1 MTLEPTQLTQPTI
14 DPTGKRIARLVAFC
28 AGHPRAL
35 LLAGVLAALGGAVAQ
50 RSLARD
56 VIPDLSD
63 PQVVLVAD
71 WMGHP
76 AAEVAARVTE
86 VLTGALGGVPGST
99 AVRGTSMSG
108 MAYVDVVFDS
118 VAALTEGRAEIARR
132 VAALRPRLPP
142 AVRVEVG
149 PAASA
154 TGWVFQYALIPAKP
168 QAMPMLET
176 QHVGTGGPL
185 RPLRQ
190 FQDQVLRPALG
201 AVPGVAEVA
210 SLGGQTN
217 ELLLETT
224 AEQLHAVGAAVS
236 DVQAAVA
243 SALAQHADATVDDLK
258 QALGRDPLLAKVTGV
273 RIAPAMPAG
282 LADVDGLQQIVV
294 GTVIARR
301 GADPAAVIAGVKR
314 VIDRERHQLPQG
326 AQLGVLYDRSEL
338 TGRVERTL
346 LRALGE
352 EVGMV
357 VLVILIFLLHA
368 RSALVPMATLP
379 LVVLLAFAGMRLFG
393 VPATVM
399 SLGGIAIALGMAV
412 DAELV
417 ALEACHRRLEPG
429 PGASSGPPSGPGDK
443 RRRIADAA
451 GSFAPAILTSL
462 LIAALAFLPVFAF
475 GGETGRLL
483 RPLAMTKT
491 LVVLAGALVTLT
503 VAPALRDRLLPGGR
517 IIPEDR
523 NPLTRA
529 LVRVYRP
536 FVHFAL
542 ARPGLTLATAGL
554 AALSCLPVIPRLGSE
569 FLPRI
574 DEGQLLY
581 MPTTAPGLTGDD
593 AAGEL
598 LEQDRDIAAQPA
610 VANAYGKI
618 GRSETATDPAPFSM
632 AETTVRLKPR
642 AEWPKVARRRWYSRW
657 APAPLRRLL
666 RRIWPEQTPMTTAE
680 LVESLDKNT
689 RRVGWTSAW
698 TGPVRAR
705 IDMMATGVRTPVG
718 IRIVAGDPDR
728 LNALGRTV
736 ADAVRVVPGTRS
748 AVYEDQG
755 GETRLGFPL
764 DPQALARYGVDAERA
779 RAVADLV
786 LTGGRVGEAR
796 SDGTPAAVSLPVRLS
811 LDASWLPDEPPADRV
826 REATLRAG
834 RDGKGQPVPLGLLG
848 RPKFAVVPAVLHAE
862 RGELSGYVYV
872 DLREGV
878 DAGTDLDGYVARARA
893 AVDRAATL
901 MPGERIEWTGQYQML
916 SSGRQRL
923 RLIVPLVALAMLALL
938 YLQFRNLTEALIVLV
953 SVPFA
958 LVGSFWTLYLL
969 DYKLSAPVWVGLLSV
984 VGLAMQTGV
993 LMVIYIDDAFHRR
1006 VREGKL
1012 RTRDDIVA
1020 AHAEGTVRRL
1030 RPKIMTIT
1038 TMAAGLLPL
1047 LWAEGSGAEIMK
1059 RVAAPMIGGLM
1070 TSAFL
1075 TLEVIPVLYTIWRT
1089 RQLATAARR
1098 ETSIDAVVGTPPA
1111 WARNETGPQQAP

>member
-1 MTLEPTQLTQPTI
+1 MTIEPTA
-14 DPTGKRIARLVAFC
+14 KRSARLVAFC
-28 AGHPRAL
+28 ARHPRAL
-35 LLAGVLAALGGAVAQ
+35 LLAGLLVAVVGVFAR

-63 PQVVLVAD
+63 PQVVLIAE

-76 AAEVAARVTE
+76 ASEVAAQVTE
-86 VLTGALGGVPGST
+86 VVTGALAGVPGSK

-108 MAYVDVVFDS
+108 MAYLDVVFDS
-118 VAALTEGRAEIARR
+118 VSALTAGRAEIARR
-132 VAALRPRLPP
+132 LVALRPRLPP

-149 PAASA
+149 PTASA

-176 QHVGTGGPL
+176 QKLGTAGPL
-185 RPLRQ
+185 RPLRE
-190 FQDQVLRPALG
+190 FQDQVLRPALT

-210 SLGGQTN
+210 SLGGQPS
-217 ELLLETT
+217 ELLIETS
-224 AEQLHAVGAAVS
+224 AEQLHAVGAALS

-243 SALAQHADATVDDLK
+243 SALAARPNATADDLT
-258 QALGRDPLLAKVTGV
+258 QALRGDPLLAKITGARV
-273 RIAPAMPAG
+273 APAMGAG
-282 LADVDGLQQIVV
+282 LADVDGLGQIVV

-301 GADPAAVIAGVKR
+301 DADPGAVIAGVKR
-314 VIDRERHQLPQG
+314 VIDRERHELPNG
-326 AQLGVLYDRSEL
+326 AKLGVLYDRSEL
-338 TGRVERTL
+338 TGRVEHTL

-352 EVGMV
+352 EIGMV

-368 RSALVPMATLP
+368 RSALVPLCTLP
-379 LVVLLAFAGMRLFG
+379 LVVLLAFAGMWLFG

-399 SLGGIAIALGMAV
+399 SYGGIAIALGMAV

-417 ALEACHRRLEPG
+417 ALEACHRGLEPG
-429 PGASSGPPSGPGDK
+429 RDGPFSRGDK
-443 RRRIADAA
+443 RRRLIAAA

-503 VAPALRDRLLPGGR
+503 FAPALRDRLLGGGR
-517 IIPEDR
+517 VVPEER
-523 NPLTRA
+523 NPLTRT
-529 LVRVYRP
+529 LVRLYRP

-542 ARPGLTLATAGL
+542 ARPGLTLATALL

-574 DEGQLLY
+574 DEGELLY
-581 MPTTAPGLTGDD
+581 MPTTAPGLSSDD

-598 LEQDRDIAAQPA
+598 LEQDRDIAAHPA

-642 AEWPKVARRRWYSRW
+642 AGWPKVKRRRWYSGW
-657 APAPLRRLL
+657 APAPARRLFGL
-666 RRIWPEQTPMTTAE
+666 LWPEVTPMTTSE
-680 LVESLDKNT
+680 LVDSLDRNT
-689 RRVGWTSAW
+689 RRVGWTNAW

-718 IRIVAGDPDR
+718 IRIVAHDPGR
-728 LNALGRTV
+728 LGALGRTV
-736 ADAVRVVPGTRS
+736 ADAVQAVPGTRS
-748 AVYEDQG
+748 AIYEDQG
-755 GETRLGFPL
+755 GETRLGFVL
-764 DPQALARYGVDAERA
+764 DAQALARYGVDADRA

-786 LTGGRVGEAR
+786 LAGGGVGQVQAGVR
-796 SDGTPAAVSLPVRLS
+796 RDGSDASGALPMPVRIS
-811 LDASWLPDEPPADRV
+811 LDASWLPKAPLADLV
-826 REATLRAG
+826 REATVRAG
-834 RDGKGQPVPLGLLG
+834 PRGEGEPVPLGLLG
-848 RPKFAVVPAVLHAE
+848 RAKFEVVPAVLHAE

-872 DLREGV
+872 DLR
-878 DAGTDLDGYVARARA
+878 DGTDLEGYVGLARV
-893 AVDRAATL
+893 AVDQALRAGSSKL
-901 MPGERIEWTGQYQML
+901 LPGERLEWTGQYQML
-916 SSGRQRL
+916 SSGRHRL
-923 RLIVPLVALAMLALL
+923 QLIVPLVALAMLALL

-958 LVGSFWTLYLL
+958 LVGSVWTLYLL

-993 LMVIYIDDAFHRR
+993 LMVIYIDEAFHRR
-1006 VREGKL
+1006 VREGTL
-1012 RTRDDIVA
+1012 RTRADIID

-1038 TMAAGLLPL
+1038 TMAAALLPL
-1047 LWAEGSGAEIMK
+1047 LWAQGSGAEIMK
-1059 RVAAPMIGGLM
+1059 RVAAPMIGGLC

-1089 RQLATAARR
+1089 RQLAAAARR
-1098 ETSIDAVVGTPPA
+1098 ETSIDTVVGTPPA
-1111 WARNETGPQQAP
+1111 WARNETGPQLAP

>member
-1 MTLEPTQLTQPTI
+1 MTIEPTIEP
-14 DPTGKRIARLVAFC
+14 PGKPIARLVAFC
-28 AGHPRAL
+28 ARHPRAL
-35 LLAGVLAALGGAVAQ
+35 LLAGVLAALGGTLAH

-56 VIPDLSD
+56 VIPDLSE
-63 PQVVLVAD
+63 PQVVLVVD

-86 VLTGALGGVPGST
+86 VVTGALRGVPGAT

-118 VAALTEGRAEIARR
+118 VSALAEGRAEIARR
-132 VAALRPRLPP
+132 VVALRARLPA

-176 QHVGTGGPL
+176 QHLGTGGPL
-185 RPLRQ
+185 RPLRE
-190 FQDQVLRPALG
+190 FQDRVLRPALG

-210 SLGGQTN
+210 SLGGQTD
-217 ELLLETT
+217 ELLIETS

-236 DVQAAVA
+236 DVQTAVS
-243 SALAQHADATVDDLK
+243 SALAQHPGATVDDLR
-258 QALGRDPLLAKVTGV
+258 QALGRDPLLAKVTGL

-301 GADPAAVIAGVKR
+301 DADPGAVIAGVKK
-314 VIDRERHQLPQG
+314 VIDRERLELPKG
-326 AQLGVLYDRSEL
+326 ANLGVIYDRSEMS
-338 TGRVERTL
+338 GRVERTL
-346 LRALGE
+346 LRALAE

-379 LVVLLAFAGMRLFG
+379 LVVLLTFAGMRLFG

-429 PGASSGPPSGPGDK
+429 PGAPVGPGEK
-443 RRRIADAA
+443 RRRITTAA
-451 GSFAPAILTSL
+451 GAFAPAILTSL

-483 RPLAMTKT
+483 RPLAVTKT

-503 VAPALRDRLLPGGR
+503 VAPALRDRLLSGGR
-517 IIPEDR
+517 VIPEER

-529 LVRVYRP
+529 LVRAYRP

-542 ARPGLTLATAGL
+542 DRPGLTLATAGL

-581 MPTTAPGLTGDD
+581 MPTTAPGLTGDA

-610 VANAYGKI
+610 VANVYGKI

-642 AEWPKVARRRWYSRW
+642 TEWPKVARRRWYSRW

-666 RRIWPEQTPMTTAE
+666 RLVWPEQTPMTTAQ
-680 LVESLDKNT
+680 LVERLDKNT
-689 RRVGWTSAW
+689 RRVGWTSSW

-718 IRIVAGDPDR
+718 IRIVARDPGR
-728 LNALGRTV
+728 LNALGRAV
-736 ADAVRVVPGTRS
+736 ADAVRGVPGTRS

-755 GETRLGFPL
+755 GETRLGFAL
-764 DPQALARYGVDAERA
+764 DPQALARYGVEAERA

-786 LTGGRVGEAR
+786 LTGGRVGEVR
-796 SDGTPAAVSLPVRLS
+796 SGDAAPGALPLPVRFS
-811 LDASWLPDEPPADRV
+811 LDASWLPSEPPADRV
-826 REATLRAG
+826 REATVRAG
-834 RDGKGQPVPLGLLG
+834 REGKGQPVPLGLLG
-848 RPKFAVVPAVLHAE
+848 RPTFEVVPAMLHAE
-862 RGELSGYVYV
+862 GGELSGYVYV
-872 DLREGV
+872 DLHEGV
-878 DAGTDLDGYVARARA
+878 DEGADLDGYVARARV

-901 MPGERIEWTGQYQML
+901 LPGERLAWTGQYQML
-916 SSGRQRL
+916 SSGRHRL

-1006 VREGKL
+1006 VREGTL
-1012 RTRDDIVA
+1012 RTRADIVE

-1038 TMAAGLLPL
+1038 TMIAGLLPL
-1047 LWAEGSGAEIMK
+1047 LWAQGSGAEIMK
-1059 RVAAPMIGGLM
+1059 RVAAPMIGGLL

-1098 ETSIDAVVGTPPA
+1098 ETSIATVVGTAPT
-1111 WARNETGPQQAP
+1111 WARSETGPQLAP

>member
-1 MTLEPTQLTQPTI
+1 
-14 DPTGKRIARLVAFC
+14 
-28 AGHPRAL
+28 
-35 LLAGVLAALGGAVAQ
+35 
-50 RSLARD
+50 
-56 VIPDLSD
+56 
-63 PQVVLVAD
+63 
-71 WMGHP
+71 
-76 AAEVAARVTE
+76 
-86 VLTGALGGVPGST
+86 
-99 AVRGTSMSG
+99 
-108 MAYVDVVFDS
+108 
-118 VAALTEGRAEIARR
+118 
-132 VAALRPRLPP
+132 
-142 AVRVEVG
+142 
-149 PAASA
+149 ASA
-154 TGWVFQYALIPAKP
+154 TGWVFQYALIPSKP

-176 QHVGTGGPL
+176 QKMGAGGPL
-185 RPLRQ
+185 RPLRA
-190 FQDQVLRPALG
+190 FQDRVLRPALG

-210 SLGGQTN
+210 SLGGQTD
-217 ELLLETT
+217 ELLLETS

-236 DVQAAVA
+236 DVQALVS
-243 SALAQHADATVDDLK
+243 SALARRPDATAGDLA
-258 QALGRDPLLAKVTGV
+258 QVLRGDPVLGKVTSTRV
-273 RIAPAMPAG
+273 APAMPVG

-301 GADPAAVIAGVKR
+301 DADPGAVIAGVKQ
-314 VIDRERHQLPQG
+314 VIDRERHQLPAG
-326 AQLGVLYDRSEL
+326 AKLGVLYDRSEL
-338 TGRVERTL
+338 TGRVEHTL

-352 EVGMV
+352 EIGMV
-357 VLVILIFLLHA
+357 VLVILLFLLHA

-379 LVVLLAFAGMRLFG
+379 LVVLLTFAGMWLFG

-412 DAELV
+412 NAELV

-429 PGASSGPPSGPGDK
+429 LDVPAGPGE
-443 RRRIADAA
+443 RRRRLVAAA

-503 VAPALRDRLLPGGR
+503 VAPALRDRLLAGGR

-529 LVRVYRP
+529 LVRWYRP
-536 FVHFAL
+536 FVQFAL
-542 ARPGLTLATAGL
+542 ARPGLTLATAVL

-574 DEGQLLY
+574 DEGELLY

-642 AEWPKVARRRWYSRW
+642 AEWPKVVRRRWYSRW

-666 RRIWPEQTPMTTAE
+666 GLVWPERAPMTTGE
-680 LVESLDKNT
+680 LVDSLEKKT

-718 IRIVAGDPDR
+718 IRIVARDPDR
-728 LNALGRTV
+728 LNALGRAA
-736 ADAVRVVPGTRS
+736 ADAVRSLPGTRS

-786 LTGGRVGEAR
+786 LTGGRLGEVQMG
-796 SDGTPAAVSLPVRLS
+796 DGATPGAVRGPVRLS
-811 LDASWLPDEPPADRV
+811 LDASWLPSRPIADRV
-826 REATLRAG
+826 REATVRAG
-834 RDGKGQPVPLGLLG
+834 RRGDGQPVPLGLLG
-848 RPKFAVVPAVLHAE
+848 RARFEVVPAVLHAE
-862 RGELSGYVYV
+862 RGELAGYVYV
-872 DLREGV
+872 DLRE
-878 DAGTDLDGYVARARA
+878 ATDLDGYVGRARA
-893 AVDRAATL
+893 AVDQAVTL
-901 MPGERIEWTGQYQML
+901 LPGERLEWTGQYQML
-916 SSGRQRL
+916 SSGRHRL
-923 RLIVPLVALAMLALL
+923 QLIVPLVALAMLALL
-938 YLQFRNLTEALIVLV
+938 YPQFRNLTEALIVLV

-1006 VREGKL
+1006 VREGTL
-1012 RTRDDIVA
+1012 RTREDLVE

-1038 TMAAGLLPL
+1038 TMIAGLLPL
-1047 LWAEGSGAEIMK
+1047 LWAQGSGAEIMK
-1059 RVAAPMIGGLM
+1059 RVAAPMIGGLC

-1089 RQLATAARR
+1089 RQLGLGAAARR
-1098 ETSIDAVVGTPPA
+1098 PQPVQPLGAAVDAARTRASASATVNTPS
-1111 WARNETGPQQAP
+1111 